1 MPDLDLN
8 LLVALDALLDEGSVT
23 GAAERL
29 HTSAPAMSRTL
40 GRLRRVLGDPILVR
54 AGRGLVPTPRA
65 VELRAEVRA
74 LVSRGQALLVPHTA
88 TEPAQLNRRFT
99 LQTGDVLL
107 TAIGSTLVETVRAQA
122 PAVTLRFLGEH
133 LEGTTAMRDGVVD
146 LEVGVIDHLDP
157 ETRTEP
163 LTTTGLVGVARTGH
177 PLTVGPPPTARE
189 FANADHLA
197 VSRHGRGPGPVDQRL
212 ADVGL
217 SRRVVTIVPS
227 FTAALFLL
235 RETELVGLAPAR
247 LGGAAATAL
256 GLTTFPLPVELPE
269 VVLSM
274 AWHPRNDQDAGHRWL
289 RELVRGVVT
298 SQAGPSTAPN
308 GSTTLPAATR
318 PHAAGSATVAARAT
332 TPRETP
338 HSPALSGR

>member
-8 LLVALDALLDEGSVT
+8 LLVALDALLEEGSVT

-40 GRLRRVLGDPILVR
+40 GRLRRVLGDPLLVR

-74 LVSRGQALLVPHTA
+74 LVSRGQALLVPRA
-88 TEPAQLNRRFT
+88 AAEPAELNRRFT

-107 TAIGSTLVETVRAQA
+107 TTIGATLVETVRAQA
-122 PAVTLRFLGEH
+122 PAVTLRFLGDH
-133 LEGTTAMRDGVVD
+133 LEGTSAMRDGVID
-146 LEVGVIDHLDP
+146 LEVGVTEHLDP

-163 LTTTGLVGVARTGH
+163 LTTTGLVGIARTGH
-177 PLTVGPPPTARE
+177 PLTNGTPPTAE
-189 FANADHLA
+189 QFAAADHLA

-212 ADVGL
+212 ADLGL
-217 SRRVVTIVPS
+217 SRRVVASVPS
-227 FTAALFLL
+227 YPAALFLL
-235 RETELVGLAPAR
+235 RDSELVGLAPAR
-247 LGGAAATAL
+247 LGTPAAEAL
-256 GLTTFPLPVELPE
+256 GLSTFPLPVNLPE

-298 SQAGPSTAPN
+298 ARAGKPALPARRQAEP
-308 GSTTLPAATR
+308 LPAAN
-318 PHAAGSATVAARAT
+318 H
-332 TPRETP
+332 
-338 HSPALSGR
+338 PALSAH

>member
-8 LLVALDALLDEGSVT
+8 LLVALDALLEESSVT
-23 GAAERL
+23 AAAERL
-29 HTSAPAMSRTL
+29 HTSPPAMSRTL
-40 GRLRRVLGDPILVR
+40 GRLRRVLGDPLLVR

-74 LVSRGQALLVPHTA
+74 LVSRGQALLVPQA
-88 TEPAQLNRRFT
+88 AAEPSELNRRFT

-107 TAIGSTLVETVRAQA
+107 TAIGADLVEAVRAQA

-133 LEGTTAMRDGVVD
+133 LEGSSAMRDGVID
-146 LEVGVIDHLDP
+146 LEVGVTDHLDP

-163 LTTTGLVGVARTGH
+163 LAGTGLVGIARAGH
-177 PLTVGPPPTARE
+177 PLTVGAPPTVQE
-189 FANADHLA
+189 FAAADHLA

-212 ADVGL
+212 AELGL
-217 SRRVVTIVPS
+217 ARRVVATVPS
-227 FTAALFLL
+227 FTTALFLL
-235 RETELVGLAPAR
+235 RDTDLVALAPAR
-247 LGGAAATAL
+247 LRSPAAAAF
-256 GLTTFPLPVELPE
+256 GLRTFPLPVELPE

-298 SQAGPSTAPN
+298 AHTGPDARLDGIPSVATLFPLPPTAATTATAPN
-308 GSTTLPAATR
+308 P
-318 PHAAGSATVAARAT
+318 
-332 TPRETP
+332 
-338 HSPALSGR
+338 PALTGR